1 MKTKTGD
8 LSELYLGAL
17 RTHLAQDSSS
27 TMESARDMGQQ
38 ALELGFETLDLA
50 KIHESTVAVL
60 VSPESSSAQSEDVG
74 VRAAVFFTEAIT
86 SIEKTHA
93 AALEA
98 DKQLRDVTET
108 LEQRTRDLADSNS
121 DLKDQ
126 ITGRQTAEAAL
137 STSEQSSR
145 QLLKDSL
152 RLEEHLQDLARKLL
166 SANEEVRRKMSLH
179 LHDEIAQTLLGIHV
193 RLLALKRLTAVS
205 SASLDQEIE
214 NIQRLVQESTHITH
228 RLTREFGV

>member
-1 MKTKTGD
+1 
-8 LSELYLGAL
+8 
-17 RTHLAQDSSS
+17 
-27 TMESARDMGQQ
+27 MESARYMGRQ
-38 ALELGFETLDLA
+38 ALEIGMETLDLA
-50 KIHESTVAVL
+50 KIHEAAVVAL
-60 VSPESSSAQSEDVG
+60 IPPESSSAMREDVG
-74 VRAAVFFTEAIT
+74 ARAAVFFTEAIT

-108 LEQRTRDLADSNS
+108 LEQRTRALADSNN

-126 ITGRQTAEAAL
+126 ITGRHTAETAL
-137 STSEQSSR
+137 KNSEQTSR
-145 QLLKDSL
+145 QLLEDSL
-152 RLEEHLQDLARKLL
+152 RLEEHLQDLTRKLL
-166 SANEEVRRKMSLH
+166 SSNEEERRKMSLH

-193 RLLALKRLTAVS
+193 RLLSLKRLTAVS
-205 SASLDQEIE
+205 SASLNQEIQ